1 MPAVFNEANVLP
13 GCSSP
18 FSHDSHA
25 AISFFKSGAGVSKL
39 IASAYGAR
47 TRSYAD
53 LTSRYTVLTAA
64 EDLLG
69 VVRRQCDYD
78 NRQADTKECRAC

>member
-1 MPAVFNEANVLP
+1 MPAVFNDANVLP

-39 IASAYGAR
+39 IASAYGP
-47 TRSYAD
+47 
-53 LTSRYTVLTAA
+53 LTAA
-64 EDLLG
+64 EDLFR
-69 VVRRQCDYD
+69 VVRRQSNHDD
-78 NRQADTKECRAC
+78 RQADTKECRAC

>member
-39 IASAYGAR
+39 IASAYGA
-47 TRSYAD
+47 
-53 LTSRYTVLTAA
+53 LTAA
-64 EDLLG
+64 EDLLRI
-69 VVRRQCDYD
+69 VRRQCDYD